1 MSTTPVPPTSEAA
14 PAPEK
19 LPRGFPPLSQ
29 RTVRVHTRLKDIQ
42 SLGTEATESPF
53 FQAYLRFLLRVE
65 AQGDDAGQENLEPN
79 EKALLELVVLRWAKH
94 QPLTVRQTIAHAH
107 LGSPATLHKRLMNL
121 RKMGYLQ
128 LQDVA
133 NDKRAKHLV
142 PGPQGYAYM
151 ETMGKHMIGVRRS
164 IHISFTR

>member
-1 MSTTPVPPTSEAA
+1 M
-14 PAPEK
+14 
-19 LPRGFPPLSQ
+19 
-29 RTVRVHTRLKDIQ
+29 RVHTRLKDIQ

-94 QPLTVRQTIAHAH
+94 
-107 LGSPATLHKRLMNL
+107 
-121 RKMGYLQ
+121 
-128 LQDVA
+128 
-133 NDKRAKHLV
+133 LV